1 VPGGYLAALTNT
13 ERGGNRSIQSKKV
26 GVVLKTRERTR
37 GACRPQS
44 STDTFSLTLHMVDD
58 DGQVIHHETRSDLT
72 CNRRVGQEHFKVTY
86 GVKHCAGSKA
96 PTNRHSNGT
105 VTITATTEDGEL
117 VETRTLKCKQ

>member
-1 VPGGYLAALTNT
+1 MNT
-13 ERGGNRSIQSKKV
+13 ERNGNRSIQTKKV

-37 GACRPQS
+37 GACQPQS

-58 DGQVIHHETRSDLT
+58 DGHVIHHETRSGLA

-86 GVKHCAGSKA
+86 DVRHCAGSKA
-96 PTNRHSNGT
+96 PNRRSDGV